1 MRQVAAR
8 LLRATKRG
16 ALEAPPKLVRLLE
29 AASRA
34 VPYTNPSFSV
44 RFGGMRA
51 IGYVRV
57 STEEQGRSG
66 LGLESQRRA
75 IRQAAKERGW
85 KLVAICE
92 DPGVSGKAMKG
103 RKGLSEALTAVESE
117 KAGVLLVAKLDR
129 LSRSLLDFAMLME
142 QSRRKK
148 WSLVALDLGV
158 DTTTPAGEALASTLA
173 VFAQFERRLIGER
186 TKNALAVKRSQGVTL
201 GRPRSLPEEVR
212 NRIEQMHSSGASLS
226 AIAREL
232 TEEGVPTAHGGKRW
246 YPSTVK
252 SMLRAANR

>member
-1 MRQVAAR
+1 MRKDIVR
-8 LLRATKRG
+8 LLKAVRRG
-16 ALEAPPKLVRLLE
+16 ALDSPPKLIRLLE
-29 AASRA
+29 AASSDQS
-34 VPYTNPSFSV
+34 YTKPSFSV
-44 RFGGMRA
+44 RSGRMRA

-85 KLVAICE
+85 KLVEICE
-92 DPGVSGKAMKG
+92 DSGVSGKAMKG
-103 RKGLSEALTAVESE
+103 RKGLSEALRAVESE
-117 KAGVLLVAKLDR
+117 EAGVLLVAKLDR

-186 TKNALAVKRSQGVTL
+186 TKNALAVKRSQGVAL
-201 GRPRSLPEEVR
+201 GRPRSLPEGVR
-212 NRIEQMHSSGASLS
+212 KRVAQMHSSGASLS
-226 AIAREL
+226 AIARQL

-252 SMLRAANR
+252 SML